1 MEKGIPELVEAMKD
15 LSSVN
20 GAEPLLLCVGGP
32 MDAVPTY
39 LELARRIGIPQDRL
53 RFVDRV
59 PNTEVPYW
67 IRSCDVATIPW
78 TWTEFSAYFTSPL
91 KLFEYMAAVV
101 PILATDLPS
110 IREVLRHGENAWL
123 VPPGDPKALAEGIR
137 HLLEN
142 PDLAE
147 RLAQQARKDVRQ
159 YTWKRRAA
167 VILRHVLGD

>member
-1 MEKGIPELVEAMKD
+1 MKD

-32 MDAVPTY
+32 MDAVPAY

-53 RFVDRV
+53 RFADRV

-91 KLFEYMAAVV
+91 KLFEYMAAGV

-123 VPPGDPKALAEGIR
+123 VPPGDPKALAEGIQ

-167 VILRHVLGD
+167 VILQHVFGTLREEQK